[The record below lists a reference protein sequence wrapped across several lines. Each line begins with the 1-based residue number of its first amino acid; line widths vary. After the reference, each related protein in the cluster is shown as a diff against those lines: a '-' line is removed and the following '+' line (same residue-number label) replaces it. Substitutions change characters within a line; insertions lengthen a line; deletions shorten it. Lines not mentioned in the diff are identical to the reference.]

1 MMEEFIAF
9 ETVIYKAE
17 VPRATDNGTEYNFLK
32 TLDKACDKYVKEAVK
47 IAQDNLDKRSKK
59 FGDQV
64 KDMGASYHSTN
75 ELLEDPEFRVFNKFI
90 LNTAKNVLDAQ
101 GFDLTNHKLKYTE
114 MWVQEFT
121 RTGGGH
127 HDTHI
132 HWNNH
137 ISGFYFLKCS
147 EKTSAPIFHDPRPGK
162 MMIQLPEK
170 EEDKITY
177 ASSKMVLKPKPGSL
191 IMFNSFL
198 PHQFP
203 FDLGTEPF
211 RFIHFNIQALPTQ
224 LR

>member
-1 MMEEFIAF
+1 M
-9 ETVIYKAE
+9 
-17 VPRATDNGTEYNFLK
+17 
-32 TLDKACDKYVKEAVK
+32 
-47 IAQDNLDKRSKK
+47 
-59 FGDQV
+59 
-64 KDMGASYHSTN
+64 
-75 ELLEDPEFRVFNKFI
+75 FNKFI
-90 LNTAKNVLDAQ
+90 LNTAKNILDAQ

-121 RTGGGH
+121 RAGGGH

-147 EKTSAPIFHDPRPGK
+147 DKTAQPIFHDPRPGK

-203 FDLGTEPF
+203 FDLGVEPF
-211 RFIHFNIQALPTQ
+211 RFIHFNIQALPN
-224 LR
+224 

>member
-1 MMEEFIAF
+1 MA
-9 ETVIYKAE
+9 KKLKK
-17 VPRATDNGTEYNFLK
+17 FLK
-32 TLDKACDKYVKEAVK
+32 KAGKAAAVAAALYGATKLGGKKY
-47 IAQDNLDKRSKK
+47 
-59 FGDQV
+59 
-64 KDMGASYHSTN
+64 
-75 ELLEDPEFRVFNKFI
+75 
-90 LNTAKNVLDAQ
+90 NTAKNVLDAQ

-170 EEDKITY
+170 EDDKITY

-191 IMFNSFL
+191 IMFNSFFCIL
-198 PHQFP
+198 Y
-203 FDLGTEPF
+203 L
-211 RFIHFNIQALPTQ
+211 FNNALKY
-224 LR
+224 

>member
-1 MMEEFIAF
+1 MMKEFVAF
-9 ETVIYKAE
+9 ETVVYKAE
-17 VPRATDNGTEYNFLK
+17 ITSIEDNGVDCEILK
-32 TLDKACDKYVKEAVK
+32 TLNVVCDKYIKEAK
-47 IAQDNLDKRSKK
+47 QIAQDNLDKRYKK
-59 FGDQV
+59 FGKEVGDQ
-64 KDMGASYHSTN
+64 GSTYHSTN
-75 ELLEDPEFRVFNKFI
+75 ELIDDTQFQTFNKFVLKTAENI
-90 LNTAKNVLDAQ
+90 LDSQ

-121 RTGGGH
+121 RAGGGH

-147 EKTSAPIFHDPRPGK
+147 DKTAQPIFHDPRPGK

-170 EEDKITY
+170 EDDKITY

-211 RFIHFNIQALPTQ
+211 RFIHFNIQALPN
-224 LR
+224 

>member
-9 ETVIYKAE
+9 ESVIYKAE
-17 VPRATDNGTEYNFLK
+17 VPKATDNGTEYSFLK
-32 TLDKACDKYVKEAVK
+32 TLDKACDKYIKEAVQ
-47 IAQDNLDKRSKK
+47 IAQDNLDKRYEK
-59 FGDQV
+59 FGKEVGD
-64 KDMGASYHSTN
+64 KGSAYHSTN
-75 ELLEDPEFRVFNKFI
+75 ELINYVQFQTFNRFVLKTADNI
-90 LNTAKNVLDAQ
+90 LDSQ
-101 GFDLTNHKLKYTE
+101 GFDLTNHTLRYTE

-121 RTGGGH
+121 RAGGGH

-147 EKTSAPIFHDPRPGK
+147 DKTAQPIFHDPRPGK

-170 EEDKITY
+170 EDDKITY

-211 RFIHFNIQALPTQ
+211 RFIHFNIQALPN
-224 LR
+224 